1 MSLYFLELFVL
12 ILLKIKS
19 GNSIYMRCI
28 AKLNQD
34 LYTAQWVFWGSKS
47 CCKLSTRG
55 TRALT
60 VTWVPVWWTKYKIIR
75 VHEWTLKRFHVF
87 ISFFEIQQQNKC
99 LGLYSILTPT
109 STRVPAVG
117 IIKFDWRRQIYGLS
131 KYAII

>member
-19 GNSIYMRCI
+19 GFY
-28 AKLNQD
+28 
-34 LYTAQWVFWGSKS
+34 LYALHRKTKSGPLYCTRVFWGSKS

-75 VHEWTLKRFHVF
+75 VHEWTLKRLHVF
-87 ISFFEIQQQNKC
+87 ISFIEIQQQNKC
-99 LGLYSILTPT
+99 LGLYTILTPT

-117 IIKFDWRRQIYGLS
+117 IMKFDWRRQIYGLS